1 VRDTLLVKQVQGLYK
16 SGFSVTDISNKL
28 GISSSNVSRWCRKAA
43 EGDLDRKPSA
53 QDKRRQLWF
62 DFDKINMEKLDVKK
76 CRELV
81 SILYWCEGAKYPS
94 TGELA
99 FTSSD
104 GEMQRVFIKLL
115 RKAYPEEIDES
126 KFRVVLQIPA
136 TYNIEEI
143 REYWSKLLNIS
154 ITQFYKPYITKT
166 QGNRFRNTYKG
177 TCGLRYH
184 DYRILL
190 RIMGTYNQIA
200 KQIIGDV
207 R

>member
-1 VRDTLLVKQVQGLYK
+1 MRDTLLVKQVQDLYK
-16 SGFSVTDISNKL
+16 LGYSVTHISNKL
-28 GISSSNVSRWCRKAA
+28 CKSSSNVSRWCRKVSKD
-43 EGDLDRKPSA
+43 DLNREPSA
-53 QDKRRQLWF
+53 QDKRRQRWVN
-62 DFDKINMEKLDVKK
+62 FDKIDIGSLDVEK
-76 CRELV
+76 CRMLV

-94 TGELA
+94 TGVLS

-104 GEMQRVFIKLL
+104 AEMQKIFIKLL
-115 RKAYPEEIDES
+115 RKAYPEEIEER

-136 TYNIEEI
+136 AYNFEET
-143 REYWSKLLNIS
+143 RDYWSRILNIS
-154 ITQFYKPYITKT
+154 TAQFYKPYITKT
-166 QGNRFRNTYKG
+166 QGNRFRNSYKG

-207 R
+207 Q